1 MKLDR
6 RLLEEARAVRLYLAL
21 TVGAGVV
28 AGVVIVLQ
36 AYLLSLTVSQVFLE
50 GRSLEQVQPLL
61 LGLLLLISARAAL
74 TWVRD
79 SYAIQ
84 AAGRIKA
91 ALRERLLARLLDLGP
106 ARVQGERTGELV
118 STAVEGI
125 EALDAYF
132 SQYLPSLALAALIPV
147 TILLFVF
154 PLDAI
159 SGLLF
164 LVTAPLIPFFMMLI
178 GKSAEGLTRRQWDS
192 LSRMSAHFLDTLQGL
207 PTLKALGISAA
218 QAGHIERVSDRFRH
232 ATMGVLRV
240 AFLSALML
248 ELLATI
254 STALVA
260 VQVGFRL
267 LYDTISFQQ
276 AFFVLIL
283 APEFYQP
290 LRALGA
296 SFHAGTSAATA
307 ARRIFELLGSGRG
320 GETGVEPRRHEDTKG
335 TVSTHHASR
344 FTHHAVPSLAV
355 EEVSFRYGR
364 EEPAVLED
372 LSFHLPAGRH
382 LALVGVSGAGKS
394 TLAHLLLRF
403 LEPGGGRILVDGT
416 PLGEIPPEGWRERS
430 AWVPQHP
437 YLFNDT
443 IADNI
448 RIGRPRAGM
457 EEIVRAATDAGIHPF
472 VEQLPLG
479 YDTPIGERGVRLSGG
494 QAQRVALARAFLKD
508 APILILDEASS
519 HLDPWQEVELRESI
533 ERLMAGRTVI
543 TIAHRLGSVRRADRI
558 VVLAGGRVEQEGTHE
573 ELLGREG
580 LYRRLVAAQGEDAG
594 VGGRGDA
601 GTGPVALSP
610 SSVTLSPSSVTLSGA
625 KGLSGGG
632 WAPGQS
638 ATGEMLRCAQ
648 HDRAGGAQHDN
659 PAAQHSALSTHHS
672 SWGVFRRL
680 LRTVLPF
687 AGWALLSALLAFAT
701 VASGIGLMAT
711 AAFLLATA
719 ATHPSVAEL
728 VLPVVGVRFF
738 GISRAALRYLERYVS
753 HDVTFRLLARWRVWF
768 YQAVEPLAPARLMTY
783 RSGDLLA
790 RVVADVETLQHFYI
804 RVAVPPLAALMVA
817 ILVVGFMAAFDG
829 TLALVLLL
837 FLLLAGAGLP
847 PPSHRLT
854 GRASAREVELRSSL
868 NERLVDGIQGMADLM
883 AFGQGRRQL
892 ERLQVA
898 NREWLAEQQR
908 GAKVAGMHG
917 AATSALSHLAMW
929 TVLAMAIPMVSA
941 GRLEGV
947 LLPVLALA
955 ALASFEAV
963 APLPHAFQHL
973 GGSLASARRLFEIV
987 DAGGTEARRHE
998 GTKGTGR
1005 GGEGETEG
1013 RGDAEAGSVTLSEAK
1028 GLPGGGLTPARAST
1042 EEMLRSA
1049 QHDRSVPAQSSV
1061 LSPQSS
1067 LPIAVEGLSFRY
1079 GPGEPLALEEVSFQ
1093 VPAGGRVAIVG
1104 PSGAGKSTL
1113 FNLLLRF
1120 WEYQE
1125 GLILL
1130 GGRELRTWNPDELR
1144 RLVAV
1149 VSQRTHLFN
1158 GSLRQNILLASPR
1171 ATEEE
1176 MVRAAEAAQLHA
1188 FVQSL
1193 PRGYDT
1199 QVGEQG
1205 LRLSGGERQRVS
1217 IARALLRNSPVLL
1230 LDEPTAGLDGLTER
1244 RVMEAVLELMGGRTT
1259 LFITHRLSHLETMDD
1274 ILVLEAGRIA
1284 ERGRQRELLG
1294 RSGIYRRMWEAQH
1307 HVLAAD
1313 LPEQPSG
1320 TSLHSP
1326 TSRLTSYNHIQR

>member
-1 MKLDR
+1 
-6 RLLEEARAVRLYLAL
+6 
-21 TVGAGVV
+21 VV

-307 ARRIFELLGSGRG
+307 ARRIFELLGSPPNNVGRSAL
-320 GETGVEPRRHEDTKG
+320 PRRSDD
-335 TVSTHHASR
+335 STHHSSPI
-344 FTHHAVPSLAV
+344 THHPSPSLAL
-355 EEVSFRYGR
+355 EGVSFRYCPG
-364 EEPAVLED
+364 EPLVLD
-372 LSFHLPAGRH
+372 DVSFQLPAGERI
-382 LALVGVSGAGKS
+382 ALVGPSGAGKS

-403 LEPGGGRILVDGT
+403 LDPDGGEILVDGT
-416 PLGEIPPEGWRERS
+416 PLGRIPPEEWREQIS
-430 AWVPQHP
+430 WVPQHP

-443 IADNI
+443 VAENI
-448 RIGRPRAGM
+448 RLARHGAGM
-457 EEIVRAATDAGIHPF
+457 DEVTKAAAEAGIHRF

-494 QAQRVALARAFLKD
+494 QAQRIALARAFLKN
-508 APILILDEASS
+508 APILVLDEASS
-519 HLDPWQEVELRESI
+519 HLDPWQEVELQEAI
-533 ERLMAGRTVI
+533 ERLMRGRTVI
-543 TIAHRLGSVRRADRI
+543 TIAHRLSTVRRSDRI
-558 VVLAGGRVEQEGTHE
+558 VVLAGGKVEQVGTHD
-573 ELLGREG
+573 ELLAADG
-580 LYRRLVAAQGEDAG
+580 LYRRLVVAAQGEEET
-594 VGGRGDA
+594 GGRGDA
-601 GTGPVALSP
+601 ERDAGAREDVGLGLVPSRPDPATALGDQHRAAGHEAPPYAMGEGQGSVGAGLRP
-610 SSVTLSPSSVTLSGA
+610 AHPEAESQADGSSHHSSLIT
-625 KGLSGGG
+625 
-632 WAPGQS
+632 
-638 ATGEMLRCAQ
+638 
-648 HDRAGGAQHDN
+648 HH
-659 PAAQHSALSTHHS
+659 STHHS
-672 SWGVFRRL
+672 SRFVFLRL
-680 LRTVLPF
+680 LRTVRPF

-701 VASGIGLMAT
+701 VASGIGLMTT
-711 AAFLLATA
+711 AALLLATA
-719 ATHPSVAEL
+719 ATHPSVADL

-768 YQAVEPLAPARLMTY
+768 YQAVEPLAPARLMSY

-804 RVAVPPLAALMVA
+804 RVAVPPLAALLVA
-817 ILVVGFMAAFDG
+817 ILIVGFMAAFDSG
-829 TLALVLLL
+829 LALALLL
-837 FLLLAGAGLP
+837 FLLLSGVGVPLLT
-847 PPSHRLT
+847 HRLA
-854 GRASAREVELRSSL
+854 GRSGARETHLRSDLS
-868 NERLVDGIQGMADLM
+868 EKLVDGIQGMPDLM
-883 AFGQGRRQL
+883 AFGQARRQL
-892 ERLQVA
+892 DRLSAA
-898 NREWLAEQQR
+898 NRDWLAVQQR
-908 GAKVAGMHG
+908 AARIAGMHG
-917 AATSALSHLAMW
+917 AMMSGLANLAMW
-929 TVLAMAIPMVSA
+929 SVLVMAVPMVAA
-941 GRLEGV
+941 GRIEGV

-973 GGSLASARRLFEIV
+973 GASLASARRLFDIV
-987 DAGGTEARRHE
+987 DAGQVTEPRGYE
-998 GTKGTGR
+998 DTKLTGR
-1005 GGEGETEG
+1005 RGDRAPGG
-1013 RGDAEAGSVTLSEAK
+1013 RGAGERDAGIESVTRSEAK
-1028 GLPGGGLTPARAST
+1028 GLPVDAQPGIRGTG
-1042 EEMLRSA
+1042 EMLRSA
-1049 QHDRSVPAQSSV
+1049 QHDIRAGAQSSAHHP
-1061 LSPQSS
+1061 SPITHDSS
-1067 LPIAVEGLSFRY
+1067 PSLAVEALYFRY
-1079 GPGEPLALEEVSFQ
+1079 GPGEPLVLEDVGFQ
-1093 VPAGGRVAIVG
+1093 LPAGGRLAIVG

-1120 WEYQE
+1120 WDYQE
-1125 GLILL
+1125 GRILL
-1130 GGRELRTWNPDELR
+1130 GGRDIRLYDVEALR

-1158 GSLRQNILLASPR
+1158 MSLRENILLARPH
-1171 ATEEE
+1171 ATGEEL
-1176 MVRAAEAAQLHA
+1176 VRAAEAAQIHA
-1188 FVQSL
+1188 FAQSL

-1217 IARALLRNSPVLL
+1217 VARALLRDAPVLL
-1230 LDEPTAGLDGLTER
+1230 LDEPTAGLDSLTER
-1244 RVMEAVLELMGGRTT
+1244 GLMDAILALMEGRTT
-1259 LFITHRLSHLETMDD
+1259 LVVTHRLSHLEAMDE
-1274 ILVLEAGRIA
+1274 ILLLEGGRVT
-1284 ERGRQRELLG
+1284 ERGRQDELLRHHG
-1294 RSGIYRRMWEAQH
+1294 SYRRMWLAQH
-1307 HVLAAD
+1307 QF
-1313 LPEQPSG
+1313 LPIDSREQLLPVSDPQM
-1320 TSLHSP
+1320 TLNS
-1326 TSRLTSYNHIQR
+1326 